1 MTPGYAIERLDALR
15 AIADPQRLHLLRLLL
30 NGPMTISMLGGR
42 LGKHPAWVRHHV
54 KVLETAG
61 LVRLAEVRTT
71 RNFTEK
77 FYAAT
82 AAAFSVS
89 MSIRADAADRPPL
102 VAMVSHDIA
111 VEMLAAD
118 SAARSPLAVLV
129 AGSLDSLIGV
139 RQGLADI
146 AGCHLLDADSGQYN
160 APYARHIFPDR
171 EMVLVTLAHRE
182 QGLITAPGNPCRI
195 SGVDDLCEGDLR
207 VANRKRGSGTRLWLD
222 RALASRGADVQRI
235 AGYESSLATHTE
247 VAEAVA
253 HGLAD
258 VGLGIAAV
266 AERYG
271 LGFVPLFRER
281 YDLVMPADI
290 YEREETHRL
299 LERLNTVAFRNAV
312 STIPGYGS
320 EGTGDELR
328 LAV

>member
-1 MTPGYAIERLDALR
+1 MAAAHTIERLDALR
-15 AIADPQRLHLLRLLL
+15 AVGDPHRLQMLRLLL
-30 NGPMTISMLGGR
+30 SGPMTISMIGSR
-42 LGKHPAWVRHHV
+42 LDRHPAWVRHHV
-54 KVLETAG
+54 KVLEAAG
-61 LVRLAEVRTT
+61 LAHLAEVRTT

-77 FYAAT
+77 FYTAT
-82 AAAFSVS
+82 AAAFTIS
-89 MSIRADAADRPPL
+89 MSIRAEAAPGSPL

-111 VEMLAAD
+111 VEMLAAEC
-118 SAARSPLAVLV
+118 AGCSPMAVLV

-146 AGCHLLDADSGQYN
+146 AGCHLLDAESGQYN

-182 QGLITAPGNPCRI
+182 QGLITAPGNPHRI
-195 SGVDDLCEGDLR
+195 MNVDDLAEGGLR

-222 RALASRGADVQRI
+222 HALASRSADVRAI
-235 AGYESSLATHTE
+235 VGYDSALATHTE

-253 HGLAD
+253 HGIAD

-281 YDLVMPADI
+281 YDLVMPSDI

-299 LERLNTVAFRNAV
+299 LERLNTAAFKHAV
-312 STIPGYGS
+312 STIPGYESAGM
-320 EGTGDELR
+320 GDEIR